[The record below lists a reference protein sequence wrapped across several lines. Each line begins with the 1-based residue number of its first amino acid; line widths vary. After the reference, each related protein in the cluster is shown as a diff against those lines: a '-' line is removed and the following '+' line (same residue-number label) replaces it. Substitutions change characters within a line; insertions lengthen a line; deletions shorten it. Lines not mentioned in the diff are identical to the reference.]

1 MSTVLFES
9 EALLDQAKQLR
20 EAKKY
25 GEAESALKDALLKR
39 KSVVGEKDQSIAQI
53 NDELGEVC
61 LLSGKT
67 DEAVKYFETAI
78 STFEAVFYAGHYRIA
93 PVLTHLVDA
102 YLKQDKYAE
111 AEPVCQR
118 ALEIYDKTLSAEH
131 RQTLETTVKLARI
144 QIKLGKY
151 AEAEKLLTKAQKQV
165 DSPLGPLEDFQF
177 MLAEIN
183 EQNGKTDE
191 ADKFYKSAIE
201 GFEQRR
207 SYPALVT
214 CLRRYA
220 EFLKKQNR
228 KDDAAKTE
236 EQAVKYADFSKSW
249 QHSDDIFVATLLRA

>member
-1 MSTVLFES
+1 MSTALFES

-20 EAKKY
+20 AAKKY
-25 GEAESALKDALLKR
+25 SDAERVLTEALLKR
-39 KSVVGEKDQSIAQI
+39 KSVVGEKDQSIGQI

-67 DEAVKYFETAI
+67 DEAVKYFETAV

-93 PVLTHLVDA
+93 PPLTHLVDA
-102 YLKQDKYAE
+102 YLTQDKYAE
-111 AEPVCQR
+111 AEPFCQR
-118 ALEIYDKTLSAEH
+118 ALEIYEKTLSAEH
-131 RQTLETTVKLARI
+131 RQTLETTVKLAKI
-144 QIKLGKY
+144 QMKVGKY

-165 DSPLGPLEDFQF
+165 DSPLGPLEDFQL

-183 EQNGKTDE
+183 EHNGKNEE
-191 ADKFYKSAIE
+191 ADKFYKSAVD

-207 SYPALVT
+207 SYPALVA
-214 CLRRYA
+214 CLRRYI

-228 KDDAAKTE
+228 KDDAAKAE
-236 EQAVKYADFSKSW
+236 EQAIKFADYSKSW